1 MFCFKKVKILTG
13 IDRYLY
19 QGKSIDDT
27 VQSECGQF
35 NFSFRQG
42 VEINQD
48 NTAKDSRKKIIIY
61 SFDPNNKET

>member
-42 VEINQD
+42 VEIN
-48 NTAKDSRKKIIIY
+48 
-61 SFDPNNKET
+61 